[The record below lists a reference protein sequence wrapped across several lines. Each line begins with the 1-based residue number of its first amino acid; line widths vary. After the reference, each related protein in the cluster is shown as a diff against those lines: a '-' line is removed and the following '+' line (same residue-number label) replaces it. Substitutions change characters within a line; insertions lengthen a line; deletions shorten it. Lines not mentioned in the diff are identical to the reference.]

1 MLVKTGVHSEEEKI
15 PQRGKQ
21 NKHLQEVPN
30 DELCIVDNIFPG
42 DIQRGRHEQLFTS
55 MERSYRCEGAVVVIR
70 ATLPANKAIVFGLVQ
85 SKAVG
90 RNGQNT
96 MPKGG
101 NNEAEDESKGEGIRE
116 MLRQVSMQALDL
128 KREQDKAH
136 EERVQVRGAG
146 WRWRGK

>member
-1 MLVKTGVHSEEEKI
+1 
-15 PQRGKQ
+15 
-21 NKHLQEVPN
+21 
-30 DELCIVDNIFPG
+30 
-42 DIQRGRHEQLFTS
+42 
-55 MERSYRCEGAVVVIR
+55 MERSNRCERAVVVIR
-70 ATLPANKAIVFGLVQ
+70 ATLPANKAIVFGLNSDEQ
-85 SKAVG
+85 SCWEEWAK
-90 RNGQNT
+90 NT